1 MSVKDIHIADYTYLL
16 PDDRI
21 AKYPL
26 TDRSSSKLLVYKG
39 GEIKTEVFR
48 SLPSQL
54 PSGSLL
60 VFNNT
65 KVIQARLRFEK
76 ETGGKVEIFCL
87 DPVEPSDYQLAF
99 AQKGSC
105 VWRCMVGNLK
115 KWKSG
120 ALVKNCKIDGKPLEF
135 SAVKLEGTG
144 MVHTIKFQWNSD
156 DVTFAEILN
165 SLGELPIP
173 PYLNRKTEESD
184 KKTYQTVY
192 SKIDGS
198 VAAPTA
204 GLHFTKDVLSDLDAK
219 GFGRAELTLHVG
231 AGTFYPV
238 KSESIGGHD
247 MHTEVIEV
255 PLSTI
260 KTIRERLGYII
271 AVGTTSV
278 RTLESLYHIGC
289 RLLGGN
295 TELFVSQWEP
305 YTESSAEIDV
315 KQAFD
320 AIISYLESNKLETL
334 HASTQIIIV
343 PEYKFRVVGGIITNF
358 HQPKSTLL
366 LLIAALIGDDWRKVY
381 DYALKN
387 GYRFL
392 SYGDSSLLL
401 RR

>member
-1 MSVKDIHIADYTYLL
+1 MSVKDIHIADYTYPL

-26 TDRSSSKLLVYKG
+26 TNRSSSKLLVYKG
-39 GEIKTEVFR
+39 GDIKTEIFK

-76 ETGGKVEIFCL
+76 ETGGKVEVFCL

-99 AQKGSC
+99 VQKGSC

-115 KWKSG
+115 KWKGG
-120 ALVKNCKIDGKPLEF
+120 ALVGHCEIDGKPLELT
-135 SAVKLEGTG
+135 AVKLEGAG

-156 DVTFAEILN
+156 DVTFAEILD
-165 SLGELPIP
+165 SFGELPIP
-173 PYLNRKTEESD
+173 PYLNRKTEEND
-184 KKTYQTVY
+184 KVTYQTVY

-204 GLHFTKDVLSDLDAK
+204 GLHFTKEVLSDLDAN

-260 KTIRERLGYII
+260 RTIRERLGHII

-289 RLLGGN
+289 RLLSGN

-305 YTESSAEIDV
+305 YTESGAEISAE
-315 KQAFD
+315 QAFD
-320 AIISYLESNKLETL
+320 AIISYLESNRLEAL

-343 PEYKFRVVGGIITNF
+343 PGYKFRVVGGIITNF

>member
-1 MSVKDIHIADYTYLL
+1 MSVKDIHIADYTYPL

-39 GEIKTEVFR
+39 GEIKTEIFK

-76 ETGGKVEIFCL
+76 ETGGKVEVFCL
-87 DPVEPSDYQLAF
+87 DPVEPSDYQLSF

-115 KWKSG
+115 KWKGG
-120 ALVKNCKIDGKPLEF
+120 ALVKNCEIGGKPLTF
-135 SAVKLEGTG
+135 SAVKLGGTG
-144 MVHTIKFQWNSD
+144 MVHTIRFQWSGD
-156 DVTFAEILN
+156 DVTFAEILD

-204 GLHFTKDVLSDLDAK
+204 GLHFTKEVLSDLDAK
-219 GFGRAELTLHVG
+219 GFGSVELTLHVG

-238 KSESIGGHD
+238 KSDEIGGHD
-247 MHTEVIEV
+247 MHTEVIAV
-255 PLSTI
+255 PLDTI
-260 KTIRERLGYII
+260 KRIRESIGHII

-278 RTLESLYHIGC
+278 RTLESLYFMGC
-289 RLLGGN
+289 RLLKGN
-295 TELFVSQWEP
+295 EDMFVSQWEP
-305 YTESSAEIDV
+305 YSEEYDVSAED
-315 KQAFD
+315 ALD
-320 AIISYLESNKLETL
+320 AIMTYLRKNNMDML
-334 HASTQIIIV
+334 HGSTQIIIV
-343 PEYKFRVVGGIITNF
+343 PGYKLHIVKGLVTNF

-366 LLIAALIGDDWRKVY
+366 LLIAAFVGQQWRKIY
-381 DYALKN
+381 NYALDN